1 MEKLEEFFSSC
12 YEDSIHRASF
22 WMPNTDGDGTVA
34 LHLQQI
40 SKARMSFA
48 IQSLGVLGN
57 PQSFQKK
64 PKNIFLRVKLTLELD
79 ELI

>member
-48 IQSLGVLGN
+48 I
-57 PQSFQKK
+57 
-64 PKNIFLRVKLTLELD
+64 
-79 ELI
+79 